1 MTTLPTRRRPE
12 LIDSASPMEVTVFH
26 SRARPVPVPSRL
38 RGASLIEVLIAVLVL
53 AIGML
58 GIAAMQSISLRNSMS
73 ALERSQA
80 TVQTYAIL
88 DSMRANLDVARAG
101 GYSHSMTTACT
112 APAAGTTLVSRDIN
126 FWLTSLRDTL
136 GPTACGGIT
145 CAAGICEISIRWN
158 DERGSGGAA
167 TQFMNTRSQL

>member
-1 MTTLPTRRRPE
+1 MLQHRTRPT
-12 LIDSASPMEVTVFH
+12 H
-26 SRARPVPVPSRL
+26 GPSRI
-38 RGASLIEVLIAVLVL
+38 RGVSLLEVLIAVLVL

-88 DSMRANLDVARAG
+88 DSMRSNLDVARNNGYAQTMTAG
-101 GYSHSMTTACT
+101 CPVPTAGAT
-112 APAAGTTLVSRDIN
+112 VASRDIN
-126 FWLTSLRDTL
+126 YWMTSLRDTL
-136 GPTACGGIT
+136 GPTACGGIA
-145 CAAGICEISIRWN
+145 CAAGVCEISIRWN

-167 TQFMNTRSQL
+167 TQFLSTRSRL